1 MFAGD
6 QLCFEHQLMGKKTPS
21 ENGLL
26 IVPTASLGFSR
37 SQTSVCDL
45 EKPSLSVQKMNFL
58 LVLRGRFA
66 SDRLLM
72 GNPG

>member
-26 IVPTASLGFSR
+26 IVPKAILGFSR
-37 SQTSVCDL
+37 SQISDL